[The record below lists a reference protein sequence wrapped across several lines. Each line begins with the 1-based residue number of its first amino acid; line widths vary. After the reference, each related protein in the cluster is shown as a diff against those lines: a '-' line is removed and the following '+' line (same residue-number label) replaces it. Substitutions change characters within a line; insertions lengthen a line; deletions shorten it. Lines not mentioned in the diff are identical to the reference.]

1 MDKKRK
7 SIGKKPNSDRNQEQA
22 TSPVGASGASPLR
35 VLDDGTVC
43 VGEDCITFGKTAKGI
58 LEITVR
64 PEKCG
69 DAGEAMVEAMMRGG
83 RGVSIIIPPEGE

>member
-1 MDKKRK
+1 VDKKRK
-7 SIGKKPNSDRNQEQA
+7 SVGKKSNSDGNQEQTA
-22 TSPVGASGASPLR
+22 PSVGESGSGPLR

-43 VGEDCITFGKTAKGI
+43 VGDSCITFGKTEKGI

-69 DAGEAMVEAMMRGG
+69 DAGNAMVEAMMRGG